1 MLKPGGWVKNLE
13 EVFIT
18 MTNKYK
24 FINLEEIK
32 PTVWCLTIQRPE
44 AMNALNKNVFAD
56 LQLALQEISSW
67 DFSKLRV
74 LIITG
79 SGEKSFVAGADIK
92 ELSVLNNEQALQLSQ
107 SGQKV
112 FQQLA
117 LLKVPV
123 IAAVNGFAL
132 GGGCELALACDFIY
146 AAENA
151 KFGLPEV
158 SLGLIP
164 GYAGTVRLP
173 KAVGQRRAN
182 EMIFT
187 GQLLTAA
194 EALQFG
200 LVNKVIPN
208 ADLLNEVIKTA
219 DAILAKSPLA
229 VSKAKLS
236 ILEAQTLDLPAGQKN
251 EAHIFSELFQSA
263 DMLEGT
269 QAFLEKR
276 KAHFTGQ

>member
-1 MLKPGGWVKNLE
+1 
-13 EVFIT
+13 

>member
-56 LQLALQEISSW
+56 LQPALQEISSW

-276 KAHFTGQ
+276 KAHFTGK

>member
-67 DFSKLRV
+67 EFSKLRV

-173 KAVGQRRAN
+173 KAVGLRRAN

-276 KAHFTGQ
+276 KAHFTGK